1 MKKLHALTYL
11 MTVVIIAWSCA
22 PSFKVNS
29 DYDKSAD
36 FTAYKKFALYNPDNL
51 NKAISELT
59 RSRVFAAIKN
69 EMTKKGFV
77 EDSASPDL
85 LVNVVG
91 IFEDRQSVSSTTT
104 GGGMYGGYYGGM
116 YGAYGWGGG
125 TSHTNVDVRHYK
137 DGSLIIDV
145 VEASSK
151 KLLWQ
156 GTGNKEIDGPVK
168 NPDVTIPKAVG
179 LIMASFPPGTSKKK

>member
-1 MKKLHALTYL
+1 MKKIHAATYL
-11 MTVVIIAWSCA
+11 ITAAIIAWSCSA
-22 PSFKVNS
+22 SFKVNS
-29 DYDKSAD
+29 DYDKSVD
-36 FTAYKKFALYNPDNL
+36 FTRYKKFALYNPENL
-51 NKAISELT
+51 NTAVSELNRT
-59 RSRVFAAIKN
+59 RVFNAIKN
-69 EMTKKGFV
+69 EMTKRGLV
-77 EDSASPDL
+77 EDSTSPDV
-85 LVNVVG
+85 LVNAVA
-91 IFEDRQSVSSTTT
+91 IFDDRQSVSSTTT

-145 VEASSK
+145 VEAGSK
-151 KLLWQ
+151 KLIWQ

-179 LIMASFPPGTSKKK
+179 LIMASFPPGASKKK

>member
-1 MKKLHALTYL
+1 MKKFHAVAYL
-11 MTVVIIAWSCA
+11 ITAAIIVWSCA

-29 DYDKSAD
+29 DHDKTVD
-36 FTAYKKFALYNPDNL
+36 FTAYKKFALYNPENL
-51 NKAISELT
+51 NKAVSDLNRT
-59 RSRVFAAIKN
+59 RVFNAIKN
-69 EMTKKGFV
+69 EMIKKGFV
-77 EDSASPDL
+77 EDTTSPDL
-85 LVNVVG
+85 LVNAVA

-125 TSHTNVDVRHYK
+125 TSHTNVDVRHFK

-168 NPDVTIPKAVG
+168 DPDVRIPKAVG
-179 LIMASFPPGTSKKK
+179 LIMASFPPGAAKK

>member
-1 MKKLHALTYL
+1 MKKIHALTYL
-11 MTVVIIAWSCA
+11 ITATIIAWSCS

-29 DYDKSAD
+29 DYDKTVD
-36 FTAYKKFALYNPDNL
+36 FTSYKKFALYNPENL
-51 NKAISELT
+51 NKAITELN
-59 RSRVFAAIKN
+59 RSRVFSAIRS

-77 EDSASPDL
+77 EDTASPDL
-85 LVNVVG
+85 LVNAVA

-104 GGGMYGGYYGGM
+104 GGAMYGGYYGGM

-125 TSHTNVDVRHYK
+125 TSHTNVDVTHYK

-145 VEASSK
+145 VEANSK

-168 NPDVTIPKAVG
+168 NPDENIPKAVG
-179 LIMASFPPGTSKKK
+179 LIMASFPPGASKK

>member
-1 MKKLHALTYL
+1 MKKIHALTYL
-11 MTVVIIAWSCA
+11 ITAAIIAWSCA

-29 DYDKSAD
+29 DYDKAVD
-36 FTAYKKFALYNPDNL
+36 FTTYKKFALFNPDNL
-51 NKAISELT
+51 NKAITELN

-77 EDSASPDL
+77 EDAASPDL
-85 LVNVVG
+85 LVNVVA

-145 VEASSK
+145 VEASTK
-151 KLLWQ
+151 KLIWQ

-168 NPDVTIPKAVG
+168 DPDTKIPKAVAQ
-179 LIMASFPPGTSKKK
+179 IMESFPPKAAKK

>member
-1 MKKLHALTYL
+1 MKKIHALTYL
-11 MTVVIIAWSCA
+11 ITAAIIAWSCSA
-22 PSFKVNS
+22 SFKVNS
-29 DYDKSAD
+29 DYDKTVD
-36 FTAYKKFALYNPDNL
+36 FTGYKKFALYNPDNL
-51 NKAISELT
+51 NKAISELN
-59 RSRVFAAIKN
+59 RSRVFGAIKS

-77 EDSASPDL
+77 EDTTSPDL
-85 LVNVVG
+85 LVNVVA

-104 GGGMYGGYYGGM
+104 GGAMYGGYYGGM

-145 VEASSK
+145 VEANSK

-168 NPDVTIPKAVG
+168 NPDETIPKAVG
-179 LIMASFPPGTSKKK
+179 LIMASFPPGASKK

>member
-1 MKKLHALTYL
+1 MKKIHALTYL
-11 MTVVIIAWSCA
+11 ITVVIIAWSCA

-36 FTAYKKFALYNPDNL
+36 FVGYKKFALYNAENL
-51 NKAISELT
+51 NKGVSELNRT
-59 RSRVFAAIKN
+59 RVANAIKS

-77 EDSASPDL
+77 EDVTSPDL
-85 LVNVVG
+85 LVNAVA
-91 IFEDRQSVSSTTT
+91 IFQDRQSLSSTTT
-104 GGGMYGGYYGGM
+104 GGGGYYGGR

-145 VEASSK
+145 VEASTK

-168 NPDVTIPKAVG
+168 DPDVNIPKAVG
-179 LIMASFPPGTSKKK
+179 LIMTSFPPGATQKK

>member
-1 MKKLHALTYL
+1 MKKIHASIYL
-11 MTVVIIAWSCA
+11 IMAVIIAWSCS

-29 DYDKSAD
+29 DYDKTAD
-36 FTAYKKFALYNPDNL
+36 FTAYKKFALYNPENL
-51 NKAISELT
+51 NKAVSELNRT
-59 RSRVFAAIKN
+59 RVANAIRS

-77 EDSASPDL
+77 EDAAAPDL
-85 LVNVVG
+85 LVNAVA

-125 TSHTNVDVRHYK
+125 TSHTNVDVRHFK

-145 VEASSK
+145 VEANSK

-168 NPDVTIPKAVG
+168 NPDVNIPKAVG
-179 LIMASFPPGTSKKK
+179 LIMASFPPGASKKK